1 MAFPHLATVTPYEDL
16 VTDVLAEDQ
25 VHHAVFGAFQRY
37 SALPAAI
44 TGTATAGSTGQTL
57 VASGATFVSS
67 GVVVGDVVY
76 NSTDASYAIV
86 KTVSSETQ
94 IVTTPLK

>member
-1 MAFPHLATVTPYEDL
+1 MPFPHLTTVTPFEDL

-25 VHHAVFGAFQRY
+25 IHHALFGTFQHFT
-37 SALPAAI
+37 ALPSAI
-44 TGTATAGSTGQTL
+44 SGTATAGSTGQTL

-67 GVVVGDVVY
+67 GVVAGDVVY
-76 NSTDASYAIV
+76 NSTDASYAVV